1 MVNHKLGIIVP
12 YRNRY
17 EQLQKFKVAIKKY
30 LNQKN
35 IDYELII
42 VEQDSARTFNRG
54 KLLNVG
60 FIYAKKLKC
69 DYVVFHDIDMLPINV
84 NYSYSDIPI
93 HLATNLLGTG
103 GFKRI
108 VFDEYFGGV
117 TLFPNDY
124 FESING
130 YSNNYWGWGYED
142 TDLLYRCVTSKIP
155 LDSKEIEISSGG
167 NAALRFNGVNSYVK
181 SKNIIN
187 LRDNVTIFISFCP
200 DELVLNQWKS
210 EDIMAAFAIQGY
222 DFRICYNSYSRYT
235 FEIFDDSRDV
245 IYIDSN
251 IITNYK
257 TNICVTIDNV
267 NKKIKVYQDGQM
279 FGEPT
284 FERLRN

>member
-1 MVNHKLGIIVP
+1 M
-12 YRNRY
+12 
-17 EQLQKFKVAIKKY
+17 KKY
-30 LNQKN
+30 LSEKN

-54 KLLNVG
+54 KLLNIG

-69 DYVVFHDIDMLPINV
+69 NYVVFHDIDMLPINV

-124 FESING
+124 FELING

-142 TDLLYRCVTSKIP
+142 TDLLYRCKINKIP
-155 LDSKEIEISSGG
+155 IDSKEIEISSGG

-181 SKNIIN
+181 AKNIIN
-187 LRDNVTIFISFCP
+187 LRS
-200 DELVLNQWKS
+200 QK
-210 EDIMAAFAIQGY
+210 
-222 DFRICYNSYSRYT
+222 
-235 FEIFDDSRDV
+235 
-245 IYIDSN
+245 
-251 IITNYK
+251 
-257 TNICVTIDNV
+257 
-267 NKKIKVYQDGQM
+267 
-279 FGEPT
+279 
-284 FERLRN
+284 